1 MDRKPE
7 NIFVTGP
14 VSAEVVARYIQS
26 LSERTGTGAHS
37 IFLGQVR
44 ADAGDGGAVT
54 AIRYAAY
61 EEMALEK
68 ALDIREDIFAKYS
81 LTCLH
86 ICHSLGLVKAGE
98 ISLFVLAASKHRRA
112 AIEACA
118 ETVERIKKDLP
129 VWGKEITDK
138 AVENWKVNT

>member
-1 MDRKPE
+1 MDRKAE

-14 VSAEVVARYIQS
+14 VSAEDIARSIQR
-26 LSERTGTGAHS
+26 LSEHTGTGAHS

-44 ADAGDGGAVT
+44 ADAKDGGAVT
-54 AIRYAAY
+54 AINYTAY

-68 ALDIREDIFAKYS
+68 ALGIREDIFAKYS

-86 ICHSLGLVKAGE
+86 ICHSLGEVKAGE

-118 ETVERIKKDLP
+118 ETVERIKKELP

-138 AVENWKVNT
+138 AEGNWKVNT

>member
-7 NIFVTGP
+7 NIFVNGP
-14 VSAEVVARYIQS
+14 VNAEDIARSIQR
-26 LSERTGTGAHS
+26 LSEHTGTGAHS

-44 ADAGDGGAVT
+44 ADAWGGDTVA
-54 AIRYAAY
+54 AIHYTAY

-68 ALDIREDIFAKYS
+68 ALGIREDIFAKYP

-86 ICHSLGLVKAGE
+86 ICHSLGEVKAGE
-98 ISLFVLAASKHRRA
+98 VSLFVLAASKHRRA

-129 VWGKEITDK
+129 VWGKEITDTEE
-138 AVENWKVNT
+138 ENWKVNT